1 MTVKEYTKSKL
12 PCSIL
17 NIKPTVTKSGEDAPL
32 LVWIPGNPGLLYYY
46 QEMLQ
51 HLHLKHPDWEILGIS
66 HARMTLNAH
75 SNTPIFSLQDQ
86 VDHQV
91 EVINN
96 FSCKNRKI
104 IIMGHSVGA
113 YIVQKVCLSNK
124 LVGSV
129 QKVGLVTPTVMDI
142 HTSEMGIKM
151 TAALRYIPPLAHVV
165 SLFSYIF
172 FYWIL
177 SEGFSRFIIDK
188 FMGCGST
195 GYQAVLSTRIFL
207 THRQFVRQSL
217 GLAAQEMEEI
227 TTNWEFQ
234 DRFINYCEEN
244 GISIW
249 FLFSSNDHWVSG
261 KTRSHLS
268 DYYKDKVKQERL
280 KIDVTDKIP
289 HSFVV
294 KHAEYAINAFF

>member
-1 MTVKEYTKSKL
+1 
-12 PCSIL
+12 
-17 NIKPTVTKSGEDAPL
+17 
-32 LVWIPGNPGLLYYY
+32 
-46 QEMLQ
+46 
-51 HLHLKHPDWEILGIS
+51 
-66 HARMTLNAH
+66 
-75 SNTPIFSLQDQ
+75 
-86 VDHQV
+86 
-91 EVINN
+91 
-96 FSCKNRKI
+96 
-104 IIMGHSVGA
+104 
-113 YIVQKVCLSNK
+113 
-124 LVGSV
+124 
-129 QKVGLVTPTVMDI
+129 
-142 HTSEMGIKM
+142 
-151 TAALRYIPPLAHVV
+151 
-165 SLFSYIF
+165 
-172 FYWIL
+172 
-177 SEGFSRFIIDK
+177 
-188 FMGCGST
+188 MGCGST

>member
-1 MTVKEYTKSKL
+1 MSIQEYSKSKL

-17 NIKPTVTKSGEDAPL
+17 NIKPTVTIENKDAPL
-32 LVWIPGNPGLLYYY
+32 MVWIPGNPGLLYYY

-51 HLHLKHPDWEILGIS
+51 HLHVKHPDWEILSVS
-66 HARMTLNAH
+66 HAGMTLIAH

-96 FSCKNRKI
+96 FSRGNRKI

-113 YIVQKVCLSNK
+113 YILQKVCLSNK

-129 QKVGLVTPTVMDI
+129 EKVGLITPTVMNI
-142 HTSEMGIKM
+142 HTSEMGTKLT
-151 TAALRYIPPLAHVV
+151 TALHHVPSLAHVV

-177 SEGFSRFIIDK
+177 SEGVSKFIIDK

-217 GLAAQEMEEI
+217 GLASQEMEEI

-234 DRFINYCEEN
+234 DEFITYCEEN
-244 GISIW
+244 GIFIW
-249 FLFSSNDHWVSG
+249 FLFSTKDHWVAEN
-261 KTRSHLS
+261 TRSHLS
-268 DYYKDKVKQERL
+268 HYYKDKFEQKSLR
-280 KIDVTDKIP
+280 IDVTDKIP

-294 KHAEYAINAFF
+294 KHAEYTINAFF

>member
-1 MTVKEYTKSKL
+1 MPIQEYTKSKF

-17 NIKPTVTKSGEDAPL
+17 NIKPTITRSDEDAAL

-51 HLHLKHPDWEILGIS
+51 YLHSKHPDWEILGIS
-66 HARMTLNAH
+66 HAGMTLNAH
-75 SNTPIFSLQDQ
+75 SNTPVYSLQDQ

-96 FSCKNRKI
+96 FSHENRKI

-113 YIVQKVCLSNK
+113 YILQKVCLSHN
-124 LVGSV
+124 LVGTV

-142 HTSEMGIKM
+142 HTSEMGVKLT
-151 TAALRYIPPLAHVV
+151 TALHYIPPLAHVV

-195 GYQAVLSTRIFL
+195 SCQAVLSTRIFL
-207 THRQFVRQSL
+207 THKQFVRQSL
-217 GLAAQEMEEI
+217 GLASQEMEEI

-234 DRFINYCEEN
+234 DKFINYCEQN
-244 GISIW
+244 GTLIW

-268 DYYKDKVKQERL
+268 HYYKDKVDQNRL
-280 KIDVTDKIP
+280 EIDVTDKIP

-294 KHAEYAINAFF
+294 KHAKYAINTFF